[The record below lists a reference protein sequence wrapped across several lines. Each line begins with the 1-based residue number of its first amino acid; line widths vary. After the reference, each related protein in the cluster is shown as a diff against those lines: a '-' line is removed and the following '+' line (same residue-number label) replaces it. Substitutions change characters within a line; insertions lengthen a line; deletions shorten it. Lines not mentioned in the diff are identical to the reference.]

1 MSIELWGGPECTVNR
16 VGSSYIDQIR
26 LSGHQ
31 NRIDDLDRFA
41 ALGIRKL
48 RYPVLWERT
57 APEGYPDW
65 RWADER
71 LERFRAL
78 KVDPIV
84 GLLHHG
90 SGPRYTSLIDPLFPE
105 HFSQYAKQ
113 VAQRYPWVEHY
124 TPVNEPLTTARFSGL
139 YGFWYPHGRSDKL
152 FAKAFV
158 LQCRA
163 IVLAMREIRKVNQ
176 NAKLVQTEDLG
187 KTFSLPNLSYQA
199 DFENERRWLTFD
211 LLSGRLKPSDGMWKF
226 LVRSGIKDHELYWFM
241 ENSCAPDVLGMN
253 HYVTSDRFLDDR
265 IEYFAEGL
273 HGGNG
278 RDRYADVEAVRVNLD
293 ESLGP
298 LARLQELWARYR
310 RPIAV
315 TEVHLGCTI
324 DEQLRWFWEVWN
336 AALHMQSRGADI
348 RAVTAWSL
356 LGSFDWN
363 SLLTRQDGHYESG
376 VFDLRSLHPAST
388 ELGQL
393 IMDLA
398 QRRRPTHPA
407 LRGAGW
413 WRKPERACYQIPNGG
428 TEVVSVM

>member
-16 VGSSYIDQIR
+16 VGSSYIDQVK

-31 NRIDDLDRFA
+31 NRVEDLDRFA

-84 GLLHHG
+84 GLRPHG
-90 SGPRYTSLIDPLFPE
+90 SGPRYPSLIDPLFPE

-187 KTFSLPNLSYQA
+187 KTFSVANLSYQA

-278 RDRYADVEAVRVNLD
+278 RDRYADV
-293 ESLGP
+293 
-298 LARLQELWARYR
+298 
-310 RPIAV
+310 
-315 TEVHLGCTI
+315 
-324 DEQLRWFWEVWN
+324 
-336 AALHMQSRGADI
+336 
-348 RAVTAWSL
+348 
-356 LGSFDWN
+356 
-363 SLLTRQDGHYESG
+363 
-376 VFDLRSLHPAST
+376 
-388 ELGQL
+388 
-393 IMDLA
+393 
-398 QRRRPTHPA
+398 
-407 LRGAGW
+407 
-413 WRKPERACYQIPNGG
+413 
-428 TEVVSVM
+428 